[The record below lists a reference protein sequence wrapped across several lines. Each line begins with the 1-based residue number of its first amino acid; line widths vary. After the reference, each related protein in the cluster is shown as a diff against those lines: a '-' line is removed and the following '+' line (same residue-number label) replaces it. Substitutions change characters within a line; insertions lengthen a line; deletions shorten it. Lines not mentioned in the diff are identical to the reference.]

1 MIIFGKTIYEN
12 KLGVSD
18 RDRDIYKQLLQN
30 LDYTYSGSGGEQR
43 DISHISH
50 EKNVLEHPNLLH
62 LKNKIM
68 QEFYTFK
75 HQVMRYKNKF
85 EIVRSWIAKSEPGQ
99 SSNFHNH
106 NNCMWSGVYYVD
118 VPQKSGGITF
128 ENFDVQRFQLQVLDY
143 NENNSDKVT
152 IVPETDTI
160 IFFPSEVYH
169 KIETNESNMTR
180 YSIAFNWLPI
190 GEIGDDT
197 SDSFINNLQ
206 NVPK

>member
-1 MIIFGKTIYEN
+1 MILFGKTIYEN
-12 KLGVSD
+12 KLGISD

-30 LDYTYSGSGGEQR
+30 LDYTYSGNGGEQR

-75 HQVMRYKNKF
+75 HQHMRYKNKF

-143 NENNSDKVT
+143 NENNSDKIT
-152 IVPETDTI
+152 IVPKTDTI

-190 GEIGDDT
+190 GEIGDNT

>member
-1 MIIFGKTIYEN
+1 
-12 KLGVSD
+12 
-18 RDRDIYKQLLQN
+18 
-30 LDYTYSGSGGEQR
+30 
-43 DISHISH
+43 
-50 EKNVLEHPNLLH
+50 
-62 LKNKIM
+62 
-68 QEFYTFK
+68 
-75 HQVMRYKNKF
+75 
-85 EIVRSWIAKSEPGQ
+85 
-99 SSNFHNH
+99 
-106 NNCMWSGVYYVD
+106 MWSGVYYVD

>member
-1 MIIFGKTIYEN
+1 MILFGKTIYEN
-12 KLGVSD
+12 KLGISD

-118 VPQKSGGITF
+118 VPKKSGGITF

>member
-12 KLGVSD
+12 KLGISD
-18 RDRDIYKQLLQN
+18 RDRGIYKQLLQN

-75 HQVMRYKNKF
+75 HQAMRYKNKF

>member
-1 MIIFGKTIYEN
+1 MILFGKTIHQA
-12 KLGVSD
+12 KLDISE
-18 RDRDIYKQLLQN
+18 RDRGIYKQILQN
-30 LDYTYSGSGGEQR
+30 LDYTYSGGETR

-50 EKNVLEHPNLLH
+50 EKELLEYPTLLH
-62 LKNKIM
+62 LKNKIQ

-99 SSNFHNH
+99 SSSFHNH
-106 NNCMWSGVYYVD
+106 NNCMWSGVYYID

-143 NENNSDKVT
+143 NENNSEKIT
-152 IVPETDTI
+152 LIPETDTV

-180 YSIAFNWLPI
+180 YSIAFNLMPI
-190 GEIGDDT
+190 GEIGDNR
-197 SDSFINNLQ
+197 SDSYIKNLQ